1 MPQPRR
7 AAVRSSGL
15 IVALSLL
22 LVEQGPSA
30 AETRWIE
37 PAPLIEAP
45 LDPLSKLSGDL
56 GRRSMAKGSAEQR
69 TVLVRSAHRLD
80 LSAYTNTAHRF
91 RWPAGEEMA
100 LIQIRP
106 AALAALA
113 GNPAVVSIA
122 AADPVAAGRRPQA
135 KGMTRDLASLSRF
148 ARGAAPWT
156 ARGSRADPYVDDAA
170 ASRSAANPG
179 GAGARNVQPAG
190 PSGLDGWFDVRD
202 GHRAQEAWDLGFR
215 GEGVRV
221 AVLDEVVD
229 FSHPDLA
236 GTWALLPPG
245 HPYAGWPQVFD
256 PEVGLLQAEDLL
268 QASANDAHVPA
279 SRSAEGGMID
289 LYQQA
294 AVRLESVEGGMRA
307 TACFRPLAFVSGD
320 LPRQLG
326 AEACDYLLPTT
337 SRSGRVRMGH
347 HPDSMLMRLG
357 ARDDTEGEWA
367 GVIIVDEA
375 VAGTYDTVYVDL
387 DNDRDFSD
395 EKPVG
400 RSSPLSWR
408 DVSAPPDG
416 IQDISGGLLY
426 WISDG
431 RLPFPAS
438 WIWGLE
444 GVIPPAGSVIGLHW
458 VQGSHGTLCASNIVS
473 QGRLRAPDDRRLRFR
488 DLPDDGGPPALNLGM
503 APAAGLVSIGDVYVG
518 GEALFQAGWRYAIFG
533 HSRERD
539 DDDIQV
545 ASNSYGWSAVD
556 NDQWDP
562 DSRLIDHYVR
572 RFSPSTVF
580 LSATGNGGPG
590 YGTLSPP
597 SPATGMDIAASTQ
610 MGSTGIDSI
619 TDTTQIPFGDI
630 IPFSNR
636 GPGARGDAGPD
647 LAANG
652 ADAAGAIPINYS
664 SDGAHA
670 TVTWGGTSR
679 STPVA
684 AGAMALAYQAFRQRS
699 GRWPDWEAAR
709 AILMGGAR
717 FAGYDVFTAGA
728 GVVDAADAV
737 RIAAG
742 LGGIYAMP
750 AAWSAGSYDGRPH
763 AAFANLVRPG
773 MTVRTRLTLRNPSD
787 RPVAVRLSG
796 QWLRRLST
804 EERLFTADRS
814 TPSGTGGEIPDY
826 LLPIDKASLPSDT
839 DLLVVRGGYP
849 LQTFDPTGKLG
860 EINVWGLRVV
870 QHTDVNRNGRL
881 WSDANGSGTVD
892 SAFLADS
899 SLRLGGDGGDQVVDA
914 VGSGAISTRAV
925 EARLAWFGPS
935 CPDLNDLPAQ
945 PVQDPSGAIVLL
957 PDGDCDDLRM
967 IARAQELGA
976 VAAVVFDP
984 ETGIRRPIDAGDT
997 PLPIA
1002 MIDRVV
1008 AEGLRDRLLAGAVV
1022 RGAIARRPQTRGID
1036 GLPLVDF
1043 SRSEIEPYE
1052 FMRMSEEYSPR
1063 NSWELSVHHPLQR
1076 WADGLYLG
1084 LDHTGPSEAVT
1095 TTHFK
1100 LRLDAYR
1107 YQAWPALSLSE
1118 DGVTIPSGSEVTVDA
1133 ALAIAADAAP
1143 GLLQG
1148 AIFAEYDR
1156 REGDVPVA
1164 GPGGYEL
1171 PGRRLVIPVTAVIGA
1186 DYDWQGLRALGG
1198 NAAADPGASYP
1209 NDAVRGAMNW
1219 NWRPESG
1226 DWRFFFVD
1234 APQAP
1239 PAGTRLVT
1247 RLTWADRG
1255 DRRTD
1260 IDTRIFGRAPDR
1272 FPDDAAAV
1280 GSGMTQAAGDPDWFG
1295 PYTLQQI
1302 AASPYLVN
1310 GSIWPFQTSSGIGE
1324 DWVAAPSAGGL
1335 HLLALHNVLYDGAEV
1350 EQRFDLTVS
1359 SVRLTPERLDLYG
1372 SACGTVHVLP
1382 QLDLGPPRSAAFG
1395 LAGPPTVAEGLVV
1408 RQDDPQSPG
1417 SASYTQTLAVT
1428 VPTARLDLTLAGRA
1442 SDDLDL
1448 YLRFD
1453 ANGDG
1458 VFDEA
1463 ETLASSTS
1471 SGAAESVS
1479 LRRPIV
1485 AGRYL
1490 ILVHGYRVTGGSA
1503 GFRLTTDLLGGNGL
1517 TVTGDG
1523 AAMSAGG
1530 LAAFRVCPAA
1540 PGVDSDG
1547 PLRGLV
1553 TLGPAGA
1560 PDLLELPVTW
1570 RRRPPSLLL
1579 PLQVQGETW
1588 GQR

>member
-1 MPQPRR
+1 MSQQCR
-7 AAVRSSGL
+7 AAIRASAFIVGL
-15 IVALSLL
+15 GLL
-22 LVEQGPSA
+22 LVEQVPTA
-30 AETRWIE
+30 AEPRTE

-45 LDPLSKLSGDL
+45 LDPLSKLLGNL
-56 GRRSMAKGSAEQR
+56 GRQSMAKRSAEQI
-69 TVLVRSAHRLD
+69 TVLVRSARRLD
-80 LSAYTNTAHRF
+80 LSAYSAKAHRF

-100 LIQIRP
+100 LIQVRP

-113 GNPAVVSIA
+113 GNPLVVSVA
-122 AADPVAAGRRPQA
+122 AADAVAASRRP
-135 KGMTRDLASLSRF
+135 KSEGPSHDLANVSRA
-148 ARGAAPWT
+148 ARDAAPWT
-156 ARGSRADPYVDDAA
+156 ARGSQADPGVGDVT
-170 ASRSAANPG
+170 ASPSKANAG
-179 GAGARNVQPAG
+179 GLGAQNIRPAG

-202 GHRAQEAWDLGFR
+202 GHRAQEAWELGFR

-221 AVLDEVVD
+221 AVLDDAVD

-236 GTWALLPPG
+236 GTWAVLPPG
-245 HPYAGWPQVFD
+245 HPYTGWPQVFD

-268 QASANDAHVPA
+268 EASANGAHVPA
-279 SRSAEGGMID
+279 SRNAEGGMIE
-289 LYQQA
+289 LYQEA
-294 AVRLESVEGGMRA
+294 AVRLENVEGGLRA
-307 TACFRPLAFVSGD
+307 TACFRPLAFESSD
-320 LPRQLG
+320 LPRELG

-395 EKPVG
+395 EKPVS

-408 DVSAPPDG
+408 DVTAPPDG

-438 WIWGLE
+438 WIWGLDT
-444 GVIPPAGSVIGLHW
+444 VIPPAGSVIGLHW

-473 QGRLRAPDDRRLRFR
+473 QGRLRAPADARLSFR
-488 DLPDDGGPPALNLGM
+488 DLPGDGGPPALNPGM
-503 APAAGLVSIGDVYVG
+503 APASRLVSVGDVYVG
-518 GEALFQAGWRYAIFG
+518 GEALFQAGWRYVIFG
-533 HSRERD
+533 HSAERH

-590 YGTLSPP
+590 YGTLAPP
-597 SPATGMDIAASTQ
+597 SPATGMDVAASTQ

-647 LAANG
+647 VAANG
-652 ADAAGAIPINYS
+652 ADAAGAFPINYS

-699 GRWPDWEAAR
+699 GRWPSWEEAR
-709 AILMGGAR
+709 SLLMGGAR
-717 FAGYDVFTAGA
+717 FAGYDVFTSGA

-737 RIAAG
+737 RVAAG
-742 LGGIYAMP
+742 LGGIYALP
-750 AAWSAGSYDGRPH
+750 AAWSAGSYDDRPH

-773 MTVRTRLTLRNPSD
+773 ELVRTRLTLHNPSD
-787 RPVAVRLSG
+787 RPVEVRLSG

-804 EERLFTADRS
+804 EARSFTADRS
-814 TPSGTGGEIPDY
+814 KASGTGGEVPDY
-826 LLPIDKASLPSDT
+826 LLPIDKASLPADT

-849 LQTFDPTGKLG
+849 LQEFDPTGKLG
-860 EINVWGLRVV
+860 EINVWGLRVY
-870 QHTDVNRNGRL
+870 QHTDINRNGRL
-881 WSDANGSGTVD
+881 WSDANGSGRVD
-892 SAFLADS
+892 SALLADS
-899 SLRLGGDGGDQVVDA
+899 SLRLGGDGGDLVVDA

-925 EARLAWFGPS
+925 EARLSWFGPS
-935 CPDLNDLPAQ
+935 CPDLNDQPAQ
-945 PVQDPSGAIVLL
+945 PVQDPFGTIVLL

-967 IARAQELGA
+967 ISRAQELGA
-976 VAAVVFDP
+976 VAVVVFDP
-984 ETGIRRPIDAGDT
+984 ETGIRRPIDAGDS

-1002 MIDRVV
+1002 MIDPVV
-1008 AEGLRDRLLAGAVV
+1008 AVGLRDRLLAGAVI

-1036 GLPLVDF
+1036 RLPLVDF
-1043 SRSEIEPYE
+1043 ANSEIEPYE

-1063 NSWELSVHHPLQR
+1063 NSWELSIHHPLKR

-1084 LDHTGPSEAVT
+1084 LAHTGPSEAVT

-1118 DGVTIPSGSEVTVDA
+1118 DGVTIPAGGEVSVDA
-1133 ALAIAADAAP
+1133 ALAVAAGAAP

-1148 AIFAEYDR
+1148 AIFADYDR
-1156 REGDVPVA
+1156 RAGDTPIA

-1171 PGRRLVIPVTAVIGA
+1171 PGRRLVIPVTAMIGA
-1186 DYDWQGLRALGG
+1186 EYDWQGLRALGG
-1198 NAAADPGASYP
+1198 DAAADPGASYP

-1260 IDTRIFGRAPDR
+1260 IDTRVFGRAPDR
-1272 FPDDAAAV
+1272 FPDAEAAV
-1280 GSGMTQAAGDPDWFG
+1280 GSGRTQSAGDPDWFG
-1295 PYTLQQI
+1295 PYTLQRI
-1302 AASPYLVN
+1302 AASPYMVN

-1335 HLLALHNVLYDGAEV
+1335 HLLALHNVLYDGADV

-1372 SACGTVHVLP
+1372 SACGTVHVTP

-1395 LAGPPTVAEGLVV
+1395 LAGPPSVADGLVV
-1408 RQDDPQSPG
+1408 RQDNPQSPG
-1417 SASYTQTLAVT
+1417 SASYTQTLEVT
-1428 VPTARLDLTLAGRA
+1428 LPTARLDLTLAGRPI
-1442 SDDLDL
+1442 DDLDL

-1471 SGAAESVS
+1471 SGAAEMLS
-1479 LRRPIV
+1479 LRRPIAV
-1485 AGRYL
+1485 GRYQV
-1490 ILVHGYRVTGGSA
+1490 LVHGYRVAGGSA
-1503 GFRLTTDLLGGNGL
+1503 GFRLTTDLLGGDGL
-1517 TVTGDG
+1517 LVKADG
-1523 AAMSAGG
+1523 ADMTAGD
-1530 LAAFRVCPAA
+1530 LATFRVCPATSG
-1540 PGVDSDG
+1540 PDDDG

-1553 TLGPAGA
+1553 TIGPAGA
-1560 PDLLELPVTW
+1560 PDLLELQVTW
-1570 RRRPPSLLL
+1570 RRRPPAVHL
-1579 PLQVQGETW
+1579 PLQLQGTSW
-1588 GQR
+1588 GER